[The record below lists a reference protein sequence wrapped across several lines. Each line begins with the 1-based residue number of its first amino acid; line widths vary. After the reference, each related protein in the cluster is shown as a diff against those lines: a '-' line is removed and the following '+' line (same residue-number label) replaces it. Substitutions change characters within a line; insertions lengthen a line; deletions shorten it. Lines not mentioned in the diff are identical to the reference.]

1 MAEQTKKA
9 WYKKWWVWVIIAV
22 IVFASIPAIL
32 PANTEY
38 PIRDNGSMPD
48 KNTSA
53 MVDYIASQAKED
65 AKQFNANHKK
75 SALHF
80 INENREDFFK
90 DNETMETGIYYGFL
104 LEYAYENDTL
114 NKAYY
119 QCGMDL
125 EQAIKYVYRGA
136 ESKDSESVLENLR
149 QVDKSLEEINK

>member
-1 MAEQTKKA
+1 MTEQTKKA

-38 PIRDNGSMPD
+38 PIRDNGSMPE

-65 AKQFNANHKK
+65 ANQFNANHKK

>member
-75 SALHF
+75 SALYF

-149 QVDKSLEEINK
+149 QVDKSLEEINE

>member
-9 WYKKWWVWVIIAV
+9 WYKKWWVWVIIAF

-75 SALHF
+75 SALYF

-125 EQAIKYVYRGA
+125 EQAIKYVYRGE

-149 QVDKSLEEINK
+149 QVDKSLEEINE

>member
-1 MAEQTKKA
+1 MAEQIKKA

-75 SALHF
+75 SA
-80 INENREDFFK
+80 
-90 DNETMETGIYYGFL
+90 
-104 LEYAYENDTL
+104 
-114 NKAYY
+114 
-119 QCGMDL
+119 
-125 EQAIKYVYRGA
+125 
-136 ESKDSESVLENLR
+136 
-149 QVDKSLEEINK
+149 

>member
-38 PIRDNGSMPD
+38 PIRDNGSMPE

-75 SALHF
+75 SALYF

-149 QVDKSLEEINK
+149 QVDKSLEEINE

>member
-38 PIRDNGSMPD
+38 PIRDNGSMPE

-65 AKQFNANHKK
+65 ANQFNANHKK

-149 QVDKSLEEINK
+149 QVDKSL

>member
-38 PIRDNGSMPD
+38 PIRDNGSMPE

-65 AKQFNANHKK
+65 ANQFNANHKK

>member
-1 MAEQTKKA
+1 
-9 WYKKWWVWVIIAV
+9 
-22 IVFASIPAIL
+22 
-32 PANTEY
+32 
-38 PIRDNGSMPD
+38 
-48 KNTSA
+48 

-65 AKQFNANHKK
+65 ANQFNANHKK

>member
-1 MAEQTKKA
+1 MAEQVKKA

-38 PIRDNGSMPD
+38 PIRDNGSMPE

-65 AKQFNANHKK
+65 ANQFNANHKK

>member
-38 PIRDNGSMPD
+38 PIRDNGSMPE

-65 AKQFNANHKK
+65 ANQFNANHKK

-125 EQAIKYVYRGA
+125 EQAIKYVYRGE